1 MATTVRLS
9 LEHPFS
15 TQEIM
20 VDWVSV
26 KSPNGNF
33 VVGAGH
39 RPMLSLV
46 CEGESVVYRAA
57 GTEKAIEIAE
67 GGALLHVT
75 ADAVRLVLT

>member
-1 MATTVRLS
+1 MPTTVRFTI
-9 LEHPFS
+9 EHPFS

-20 VDWVSV
+20 ADWISI

-46 CEGESVVYRAA
+46 SEGESVVYKSA
-57 GTEKAIEIAE
+57 GVEKAIEVAE

-75 ADAVRLVLT
+75 GNTVRLVLT

>member
-1 MATTVRLS
+1 MATTVRFTI
-9 LEHPFS
+9 EHPFS

-20 VDWVSV
+20 ADWVSV
-26 KSPNGNF
+26 KAPSGNF
-33 VVGAGH
+33 IVGAGH

-46 CEGESVVYRAA
+46 SEGESIVYKAA
-57 GTEKAIEIAE
+57 GVEKAVEVAE